1 MDNQELPIVAA
12 TRDGLTRYADFS
24 GVSTRSQYWY
34 FTLALF
40 LATLV
45 LQFAAGDL
53 VTNIFTFLTILPS
66 LAVSIRRMHD
76 IGKSGWWILISL
88 IPIAGPIWALVL
100 LCTDS
105 NPGQNM
111 YGPNPK
117 DAVATAVPPTSPT
130 QN

>member
-1 MDNQELPIVAA
+1 MFDAMQ
-12 TRDGLTRYADFS
+12 DGFNRYADFS

-53 VTNIFTFLTILPS
+53 VTNIFTVLTLLPS

-76 IGKSGWWILISL
+76 VGKSGWFIWVPIYNLIL
-88 IPIAGPIWALVL
+88 LVTPSKL
-100 LCTDS
+100 
-105 NPGQNM
+105 
-111 YGPNPK
+111 
-117 DAVATAVPPTSPT
+117 
-130 QN
+130 

>member
-12 TRDGLTRYADFS
+12 TRDGFSRYADFS

-53 VTNIFTFLTILPS
+53 VTNIFTVLTLLPS

-76 IGKSGWWILISL
+76 VGKSGWFIWVPIYNFIL
-88 IPIAGPIWALVL
+88 LV
-100 LCTDS
+100 T
-105 NPGQNM
+105 
-111 YGPNPK
+111 
-117 DAVATAVPPTSPT
+117 PTKL
-130 QN
+130 